1 MHSATLDLSTLHGTF
16 AGRVLQQLRTY
27 AVSPVLVGGSVR
39 DLLLGREL
47 HDLDLAVPAG
57 ALEIA
62 RRLADAMQGAYV
74 PLDAGRDVGR
84 ALLNGP
90 HGQLL
95 VVDIAA
101 WRGPSLAD
109 DLAARDFTIN
119 ALAAEL
125 HGDGAAI
132 IDVTDGLADLERRLV
147 RTTSER
153 ALSDD
158 PLRCLRGLRL
168 AAELSPWGMRLEQHT
183 AQQIRLHAGRLHES
197 AVERVRDELARIL
210 AAPQPQRWLPMLS
223 ELGLL
228 AETLPE
234 AEALHGVTQT
244 APHIWDVFDHTA
256 AVLGHVAW
264 LADWI
269 AGRSSPADALDAV
282 ASQMLAPFQPALAAH
297 LAEPVGAA
305 LGSRAGALRWAALCH
320 DWGKPAT
327 REQVDDPAGGLAR
340 VRFLGHEDVSAHLA
354 AGALRRL
361 HCSEAEVRWIA
372 AIVAGHMRPHHLAA
386 SSGISRRS
394 LYRFFN
400 SLEAAGV
407 DTALLSLAD
416 LRATAGPDL
425 PLADWQRQ
433 LEMVVTLMDAYF
445 NRPLEAIRP
454 PRLLDG
460 RELMAALAL
469 RPGPLVGQLLEAV
482 AEAQAAGELHH
493 REQALA
499 YARQLAPS
507 LTLSAGRLPQAP
519 GA

>member
-57 ALEIA
+57 ALDLA
-62 RRLADAMQGAYV
+62 RRLANAMQGAYV
-74 PLDAGRDVGR
+74 PLDEGRDVGR
-84 ALLNGP
+84 ALLKGP
-90 HGQLL
+90 DGRVL

-101 WRGPSLAD
+101 WRGPSLAA
-109 DLAARDFTIN
+109 DLAARDFTLN

-125 HGDGAAI
+125 HGDEAAI
-132 IDVTDGLADLERRLV
+132 IDVTGGLADLERRLV

-168 AAELSPWGMRLEQHT
+168 VAELSPWGMRLEQNT
-183 AQQIRLHAGRLHES
+183 AQQIHLHAPRLHHS
-197 AVERVRDELARIL
+197 AAERVRDELVRIL
-210 AAPQPQRWLPMLS
+210 AAPQPQHWLPLLS

-256 AVLGHVAW
+256 VVLGHVAW
-264 LADWI
+264 LVDWI
-269 AGRSSPADALDAV
+269 AGRSHPADALDAV
-282 ASQMLAPFQPALAAH
+282 ASQMLAPFRSALAAH
-297 LAEPVGAA
+297 LAQPVGAA
-305 LGSRAGALRWAALCH
+305 LGSRGAALRWAALCH

-327 REQVDDPAGGLAR
+327 RQQVDDPADGPAR
-340 VRFLGHEDVSAHLA
+340 VRFLGHEDVGAELA
-354 AGALRRL
+354 ASALRRL
-361 HCSEAEVRWIA
+361 HCSEAEVRWIV
-372 AIVAGHMRPHHLAA
+372 AITAGHMRPHHLVAVDQ
-386 SSGISRRS
+386 ISRRAIFRYFRS
-394 LYRFFN
+394 LDV
-400 SLEAAGV
+400 AGV

-416 LRATAGPDL
+416 LRGAAGPGL

-433 LEMVVTLMDAYF
+433 LEMVVTLIDAYF
-445 NRPLEAIRP
+445 SRPLEAIRP

-460 RELMAALAL
+460 HELISALAL

-493 REQALA
+493 RDQALA
-499 YARQLAPS
+499 YARQLAA
-507 LTLSAGRLPQAP
+507 SAGRLPQGH
-519 GA
+519 GADGQ